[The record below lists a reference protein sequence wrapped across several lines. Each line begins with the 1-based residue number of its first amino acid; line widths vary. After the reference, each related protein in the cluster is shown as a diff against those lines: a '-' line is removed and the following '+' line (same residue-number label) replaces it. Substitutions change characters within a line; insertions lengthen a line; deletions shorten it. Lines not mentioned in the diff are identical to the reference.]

1 MVDPWYSVKPS
12 EWPQLELSAAS
23 DSVRSGGRFRPG
35 DIPCH
40 PGVDP
45 QVRGGSGTGRQRDRS
60 RGDGSPTR
68 GIFYVDDAAEEI
80 LLAAERYNHSDPVNL
95 GSSFEISIKQL
106 TETIAQATGFAG
118 RIV

>member
-1 MVDPWYSVKPS
+1 M
-12 EWPQLELSAAS
+12 
-23 DSVRSGGRFRPG
+23 
-35 DIPCH
+35 
-40 PGVDP
+40 
-45 QVRGGSGTGRQRDRS
+45 
-60 RGDGSPTR
+60 
-68 GIFYVDDAAEEI
+68 DDAAEEI